1 MEPATALSEEE
12 FGAFVK
18 QALRTLYRPQE
29 LMRNPLLASS
39 MVQSE
44 LRQHPDSRPD
54 EILRGLIFEAAR
66 VLKSD
71 PRADHLYRV
80 LVRSFLRPAPTQEKA
95 AELLDLPF
103 STYRRHRDRGTE
115 AITNWL
121 WDRDIDSSAGS
132 G

>member
-1 MEPATALSEEE
+1 M
-12 FGAFVK
+12 
-18 QALRTLYRPQE
+18 QALRTLHQPQE
-29 LMRNPLLASS
+29 LLRSPLLASR
-39 MVQSE
+39 MVQSK

-54 EILRGLIFEAAR
+54 EILRGLILEAAR

-80 LVRSFLRPAPTQEKA
+80 LDRTFLRPAPTQEKA
-95 AELLDLPF
+95 AELLALPF

-121 WDRDIDSSAGS
+121 WDRDIESTAGS
-132 G
+132 S

>member
-1 MEPATALSEEE
+1 
-12 FGAFVK
+12 
-18 QALRTLYRPQE
+18 
-29 LMRNPLLASS
+29 
-39 MVQSE
+39 MVQDQ

-54 EILRGLIFEAAR
+54 EILRGLIVEAAG

-80 LVRSFLRPAPTQEKA
+80 LVRTFLRPAPTQEKA

-103 STYRRHRDRGTE
+103 STYRRHRDRAIE

-121 WDRDIDSSAGS
+121 WDRDIDSTAG
-132 G
+132 

>member
-1 MEPATALSEEE
+1 
-12 FGAFVK
+12 
-18 QALRTLYRPQE
+18 
-29 LMRNPLLASS
+29 

-44 LRQHPDSRPD
+44 LRRQSDRRPD
-54 EILRGLIFEAAR
+54 EILRGFMLEAAR

-80 LVRSFLRPAPTQEKA
+80 LDRTYLRPAPTQERA

-103 STYRRHRDRGTE
+103 STYRRHRDRATE

-121 WDRDIDSSAGS
+121 WDRDIDSAAAS